1 MKEVALFLIMAL
13 IGVSSYGQTSVK
25 LNLELHDVQHLTI
38 NPDQSVV
45 TLAYRTLEDYK
56 NGVELVQKAHLSVF
70 STSGYEVK
78 VKLVNHDFV
87 RLSGEQNNSVMA
99 PLIRVKAK
107 AVTLGSSMHVAG
119 KLLTTNKETI
129 ISSNSPNFN
138 AVFDVTYQGPG
149 SNGLI
154 DYVEKNNAVTFTNDL
169 LYSIETK

>member
-1 MKEVALFLIMAL
+1 MKEAALFLGMVLMGLSA
-13 IGVSSYGQTSVK
+13 YGQGSVK

-78 VKLVNHDFV
+78 VKLANHDFV
-87 RLSGEQNNSVMA
+87 RLSGEQNNSGMT
-99 PLIRVKAK
+99 PLVRVKAN
-107 AVTLGSSMHVAG
+107 AVTPGPSMHIAS
-119 KLLTTNKETI
+119 KPLTTGKETI

-138 AVFDVTYQGPG
+138 AVFDITYQGPG
-149 SNGLI
+149 PDGLI

-169 LYSIETK
+169 LYSIETR